1 MPKYC
6 VRFCKTSKYMIF
18 LEFTLLPYF
27 RFTRH
32 LFSSHWMSEFTR
44 KIGFESIQSWY
55 WSGWRMCPKNLAVLE
70 ELYYYLPQ
78 NITSWKD
85 QAHQVLR
92 MKVYRAGG
100 QGPLPLV
107 TLLEPIGSPRL
118 YNTTHLPSHEV
129 MYARMRG
136 KMKYRAKFNR
146 LRLSGSTHCRSK

>member
-1 MPKYC
+1 M
-6 VRFCKTSKYMIF
+6 
-18 LEFTLLPYF
+18 LEIT
-27 RFTRH
+27 
-32 LFSSHWMSEFTR
+32 W
-44 KIGFESIQSWY
+44 KIGFESIQNQLILI
-55 WSGWRMCPKNLAVLE
+55 RMCRKNLAVLE
-70 ELYYYLPQ
+70 ELFSIFVPQ

-107 TLLEPIGSPRL
+107 TPLEPIGSPRL

-136 KMKYRAKFNR
+136 KMKYRGSFQDSDRSLIDCGYLEA
-146 LRLSGSTHCRSK
+146 LIADLSNN